1 MANEIE
7 NERIQMERSNTDN
20 YKIKSYVIFLILI
33 LVILLVILFLG
44 RLGNDV
50 FAILTFSIIF
60 LVPVLVLFRNKLP
73 GILPNFLKDSLFEID
88 DRTGYVPPVYSFDKK
103 TKETGYLFGIV
114 VLLISAVFII
124 ADYRNKI
131 ADGMTGYRI
140 FGSVICLIFAAL
152 MLGNLTGEEL
162 TLDISN
168 EADEDAT
175 ST

>member
-1 MANEIE
+1 M
-7 NERIQMERSNTDN
+7 
-20 YKIKSYVIFLILI
+20 
-33 LVILLVILFLG
+33 
-44 RLGNDV
+44 
-50 FAILTFSIIF
+50 
-60 LVPVLVLFRNKLP
+60 
-73 GILPNFLKDSLFEID
+73 
-88 DRTGYVPPVYSFDKK
+88 
-103 TKETGYLFGIV
+103 FGIV
-114 VLLISAVFII
+114 VLLIAAVFII